1 MSVVAVGGGGGRLS
15 PNRPVF
21 RLSSFS
27 LGSKIHQI
35 RLQNQLI
42 VRKSAAKLEYI
53 GKSAKRIVGI
63 LPFMIIG

>member
-1 MSVVAVGGGGGRLS
+1 MSVVAVGGGVGFPQIG
-15 PNRPVF
+15 PFF